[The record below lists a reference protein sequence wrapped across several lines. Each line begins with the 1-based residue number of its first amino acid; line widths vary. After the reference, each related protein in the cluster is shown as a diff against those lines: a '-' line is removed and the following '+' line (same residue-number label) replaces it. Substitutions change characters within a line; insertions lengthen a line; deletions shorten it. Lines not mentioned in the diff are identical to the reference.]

1 MVATDHVGWSRLIM
15 RLIATDQAHV
25 AWLRAQ
31 PLGQSVSLKFSLKTR
46 LESESFQPL
55 IDAVMI

>member
-31 PLGQSVSLKFSLKTR
+31 PLGQSVSLKFSFETK
-46 LESESFQPL
+46 LEFESFESL
-55 IDAVMI
+55 IDL